1 MARKSIFI
9 LAILLLVS
17 LIVAGVSAAQD
28 QPEVVEEPGY
38 IVCDWGFIVV
48 SKALRPPQNP
58 AAATPEVTQAA
69 TEDLADHAVT
79 ITDPKPNAGV
89 AVSSFTVSGTGKGLF
104 ENNVVVEVL
113 DAEGVQVFQQPITM
127 QTEEV
132 GGAGEWT
139 LDVVI
144 PGGKSELIYAG
155 QPITIHAYSTSAADG
170 SIIAEDSVPAVLSP
184 QSAEQNLVFF
194 LADNDTLLQNP
205 DTTDLCAN
213 AAKQMEYPANVN
225 VDLISATGI
234 ATASL
239 PPQVNVTATASLP
252 QDCPF
257 PLRALKTQDGPAIT
271 IEVFFFFPSD
281 MTCEGEKVET
291 DVPLPMGTI
300 SEEDYTITVNDVP
313 VQ

>member
-9 LAILLLVS
+9 LAILLLVT
-17 LIVAGVSAAQD
+17 LLVAGVSAAQD
-28 QPEVVEEPGY
+28 QPEVVEQPGY

-48 SKALRPPQNP
+48 SKGLRPPQNP
-58 AAATPEVTQAA
+58 AAATPEVTESPV
-69 TEDLADHAVT
+69 EDLSDHAVT

-89 AVSSFTVSGTGKGLF
+89 AVSGFTVSGTGKGLF

-113 DAEGVQVFQQPITM
+113 DAEGVQVFQQPVTM
-127 QTEEV
+127 QSDEV

-155 QPITIHAYSTSAADG
+155 QPIIVHAYSTSAADG
-170 SIIAEDSVPAVLSP
+170 SIVAEDSVPAVLSP
-184 QSAEQNLVFF
+184 QSAEQNVVFF
-194 LADNDTLLQNP
+194 LADKDTLLQNP

-225 VDLISATGI
+225 VDVISVTGI

-239 PPQVNVTATASLP
+239 PPQVNVTVTASLP

-257 PLRALKTQDGPAIT
+257 PLRALKTQNGAAIT
-271 IEVFFFFPSD
+271 IDLFFFFPSN

-291 DVPLPMGTI
+291 EIPLPLGTI
-300 SEEDYTITVNDVP
+300 SDEDYTVTVNGVAM
-313 VQ
+313 Q